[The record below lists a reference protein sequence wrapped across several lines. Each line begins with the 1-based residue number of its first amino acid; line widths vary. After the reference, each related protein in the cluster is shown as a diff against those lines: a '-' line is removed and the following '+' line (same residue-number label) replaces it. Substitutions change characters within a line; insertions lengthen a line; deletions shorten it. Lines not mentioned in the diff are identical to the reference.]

1 MKRNNISDSGYQI
14 PVLYEDNHIIAV
26 NKPAGVLVQAD
37 KTGDKPL
44 IDIIKDHIKI
54 RDHKPGGVFL
64 GCVHRLDR
72 PVSGVI
78 LFAKTSK
85 MLDRLNKLFKNRNIE
100 KTYWAIVKKR
110 PQRPKGHLAHYLI
123 KNPENNT
130 VAAYEQA
137 VPGGLFSELD
147 YLLLK
152 QGDHGFLLEVSPRT
166 GRPHQIRVQ
175 LASMGCSIRGDKKYG
190 APKGNSDGSINLHA
204 ARIAFNHPVRHQP
217 LEIKARPPETAVWQQ
232 LDDWVN
238 QIPPVGS

>member
-1 MKRNNISDSGYQI
+1 MKKNSISDSGYQI
-14 PVLYEDNHIIAV
+14 PILYEDNHIIAV

-37 KTGDKPL
+37 RTGDKPL

-54 RDHKPGGVFL
+54 RDNKPGGAFL

-85 MLDRLNKLFKNRNIE
+85 MLDRLNRLFKNRDIR

-110 PQRPKGHLAHYLI
+110 PRHTQGHLAHYLV
-123 KNPENNT
+123 KNPETNT
-130 VAAYEQA
+130 VKAYDDK

-147 YLLLK
+147 YSLLK
-152 QGDHGFLLEVSPRT
+152 KGDNYFLLEIMPLT

-175 LASMGCSIRGDKKYG
+175 LAAMGCSIRGDKKYG

-204 ARIAFNHPVRHQP
+204 AKIAFDHPVQRRP
-217 LEIKARPPETAVWQQ
+217 MEIEAMPPQTTVWQQ
-232 LDDWVN
+232 L
-238 QIPPVGS
+238 IARG

>member
-1 MKRNNISDSGYQI
+1 MKENSISDSGYSI

-44 IDIIKDHIKI
+44 IDIIKDYIKV
-54 RDHKPGGVFL
+54 RDNKPGGVYL

-85 MLDRLNKLFKNRNIE
+85 ALDRLNKLFKERTIR
-100 KTYWAIVKKR
+100 KTYWAIVKTKPFR
-110 PQRPKGHLAHYLI
+110 SEGHLAHWLV
-123 KNPENNT
+123 KDPETNT
-130 VAAYEQA
+130 VTAHGKE

-147 YLLLK
+147 YRLRK
-152 QGDHGFLLEVSPRT
+152 TADSWFLLEVNPLT

-175 LASMGCSIRGDKKYG
+175 LASMGCPIRGDKKYG
-190 APKGNSDGSINLHA
+190 APKGNNDGSINLHA
-204 ARIAFNHPVRHQP
+204 RRIAFIHPVKREP
-217 LEIKARPPETAVWQQ
+217 LEIEAELPGNSFWQQ
-232 LDDWVN
+232 VKE
-238 QIPPVGS
+238 P